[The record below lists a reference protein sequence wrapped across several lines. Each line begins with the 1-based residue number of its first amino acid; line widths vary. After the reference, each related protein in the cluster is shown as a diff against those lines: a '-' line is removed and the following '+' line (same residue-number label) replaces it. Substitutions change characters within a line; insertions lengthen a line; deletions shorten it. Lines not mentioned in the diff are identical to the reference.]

1 MFQKNRF
8 LFVLLFAVQ
17 SLFAQIPQGFNYQA
31 TVRNQT
37 GELLTNEYVGIRFH
51 IVQGTEQ
58 NNPVYSEFHYE
69 STDDLGSLHLM
80 IGQGTVEAGDFNQID
95 WSLGNYHTGIEI
107 NTGSGFIDMGT
118 TQLMSVPFALYAL
131 NSGTTNSASLPQG
144 NTVGDLL
151 SWNGSAWTV
160 EDVSATL
167 SPVYLADNGITVK
180 ARDWAGIGAKGML
193 NGVEYTVVDGGM
205 LSDMLYYGI
214 EEVVTKVC
222 TSRVVD
228 MQNLFDEDFNQDL
241 SAWDVSNVTNM
252 YGMFSY
258 AQNFNQDLSAWDVSN
273 VRNMSEMFSY
283 AQNFNQDLSA
293 WDVSNVTSMQYMF
306 SYAQNFNQDLSAW
319 DVSNVTT
326 MEYMFYD
333 AQNFN
338 QDLSAW
344 DVSNVTTME
353 YMFYDAQSFNQDL
366 SAWDVNNVL
375 GFNDFD
381 AETPSWTLPKPNFI
395 SPFYLDANGITVK
408 AKEGT
413 PIGAK
418 GLLNGVEYTVVDSYM
433 LSNRIRNGE
442 DVTKVCTSRVEYMD
456 GGIFHEHFNQDLSA
470 WDVSNVTYMYGMF
483 ENATSFNQDLSAWDV
498 SNVTY
503 MYGMFENATSF
514 NQDLSA
520 WDVSNVTYM
529 YGMFENATSF
539 NQDLSAWD
547 VSNVTYMYGMFENAT
562 SFNQDLSAWDVR
574 NVTNMSSMFQ
584 NAQNFNQDLSAW
596 DVSNVQEY
604 SDFDAETPSWTLPK
618 PNFISPFYLDA
629 NGITVKAKEGTPIG
643 AKGLLNGV
651 EYTVVDSYMLSNRIR
666 NGEDVTKV
674 CTSRVEYMD
683 GGMFYDAQYFNQD
696 ISSWD
701 VSNVTNMSSMFIY
714 NRGFNQDLSSWDVSN
729 VRDMSHMFSYARN
742 FNQDLSTWDV
752 SNVTTMNDM
761 FYETESF
768 NQPIGSWDVSN
779 VTNMSVMFYNAQNFN
794 QDLSS
799 WDVSNVTNMS
809 EMFYNAQNFN
819 QDLSAWD
826 VSNVQEYLGFD
837 SNAYQWRLPKPN
849 FKITNVSFTS
859 TARGDGTKITITPTS
874 HSIGE
879 TRYTIDFNDPA
890 AAEGTD
896 IIETLG
902 GGVTYDYPNED
913 ATYTITVTA
922 SNGMESETYSADLM
936 VTFRELL
943 ILGSWSIAAEA
954 GALGV
959 GPAQGD
965 ISWWSNS
972 EEDVT
977 TRACFFDDT
986 FVFGADGSF
995 ANNMGDATWLERW
1008 QGAEEEGCGAPV
1020 SPYDG
1025 AATDY
1030 TYTYDEDAGTIT
1042 VYGVG
1047 AHLGMS
1053 KVYNGGELS
1062 SPSEAAVIE
1071 SITYTVVEIS
1081 EDGNTMTVDILFG
1094 DGYWT
1099 YVLTKN

>member
-37 GELLTNEYVGIRFH
+37 GELLKNKSVDFKFH
-51 IVQGTEQ
+51 ILQGSSDTT
-58 NNPVYSEFHYE
+58 PTYSESHII
-69 STDDLGSLHLM
+69 STDDLGVVHLS
-80 IGQGTVEAGDFNQID
+80 IGSGNAEAGAFNQID
-95 WSLGNYHTGIEI
+95 WSLGDYHMGIEI

-144 NTVGDLL
+144 TNDGDVLR
-151 SWNGSAWTV
+151 WNSATNSWTV
-160 EDVSATL
+160 EDVNATM
-167 SPVYLADNGITVK
+167 SPVYLAENGITVK

-193 NGVEYTVVDGGM
+193 NGVEYTVVDRGM
-205 LSDMLYYGI
+205 IQDMYDYDSDHRVEDMTTFCTTRLTNLEDDAEFYFGDVFNQDISTWDVSNVTNMYGMFYGA
-214 EEVVTKVC
+214 
-222 TSRVVD
+222 SS
-228 MQNLFDEDFNQDL
+228 FNQDL
-241 SAWDVSNVTNM
+241 SAWDVSNVTDMNYMFENATSFNQDLSAWDVRNVTNM
-252 YGMFSY
+252 SSMF
-258 AQNFNQDLSAWDVSN
+258 QNASSFNQDLSSWDVRNVTNMSDMFQNASSFNQDLSAWDVSN
-273 VRNMSEMFSY
+273 VMNM
-283 AQNFNQDLSA
+283 N
-293 WDVSNVTSMQYMF
+293 YMF
-306 SYAQNFNQDLSAW
+306 SYAQN
-319 DVSNVTT
+319 
-326 MEYMFYD
+326 
-333 AQNFN
+333 
-338 QDLSAW
+338 
-344 DVSNVTTME
+344 
-353 YMFYDAQSFNQDL
+353 FNQDL

-456 GGIFHEHFNQDLSA
+456 GGMFHEHFNQDLSSWDVSNVTSMQYMFYNAHDFNQDLSA
-470 WDVSNVTYMYGMF
+470 WDVSNVT
-483 ENATSFNQDLSAWDV
+483 
-498 SNVTY
+498 
-503 MYGMFENATSF
+503 
-514 NQDLSA
+514 
-520 WDVSNVTYM
+520 
-529 YGMFENATSF
+529 
-539 NQDLSAWD
+539 
-547 VSNVTYMYGMFENAT
+547 
-562 SFNQDLSAWDVR
+562 
-574 NVTNMSSMFQ
+574 SMQ
-584 NAQNFNQDLSAW
+584 
-596 DVSNVQEY
+596 Y
-604 SDFDAETPSWTLPK
+604 
-618 PNFISPFYLDA
+618 
-629 NGITVKAKEGTPIG
+629 
-643 AKGLLNGV
+643 
-651 EYTVVDSYMLSNRIR
+651 
-666 NGEDVTKV
+666 
-674 CTSRVEYMD
+674 
-683 GGMFYDAQYFNQD
+683 MFYNAHD
-696 ISSWD
+696 
-701 VSNVTNMSSMFIY
+701 
-714 NRGFNQDLSSWDVSN
+714 
-729 VRDMSHMFSYARN
+729 

-752 SNVTTMNDM
+752 SNV
-761 FYETESF
+761 
-768 NQPIGSWDVSN
+768 QG
-779 VTNMSVMFYNAQNFN
+779 
-794 QDLSS
+794 
-799 WDVSNVTNMS
+799 
-809 EMFYNAQNFN
+809 
-819 QDLSAWD
+819 
-826 VSNVQEYLGFD
+826 YLGFD
-837 SNAYQWRLPKPN
+837 SDTPQWTLPKPN

-972 EEDVT
+972 EQDVT

-995 ANNMGDATWLERW
+995 ANNMGDATWLEEW
-1008 QGAEEEGCGAPV
+1008 QGADEGCGTPIY
-1020 SPYDG
+1020 PYDG
-1025 AATDY
+1025 VATH
-1030 TYTYDEDAGTIT
+1030 TYSYDETAQTIT
-1042 VYGVG
+1042 VNGIG
-1047 AHLGMS
+1047 AHLGLARA
-1053 KVYNGGELS
+1053 YNGGEWYQHNNPFDGS
-1062 SPSEAAVIE
+1062 AVVE
-1071 SITYTVVEIS
+1071 SITYTIVEMEATRMTVEIQFQP
-1081 EDGNTMTVDILFG
+1081 GG
-1094 DGYWT
+1094 GYWT